1 MIPLAK
7 IRLVLQGNT
16 SVLTSGSAN
25 LIKNYAV
32 QAIQGELNS
41 LRPLETFIDDGF
53 VQVVELLLNSN
64 GRVVITGIGKSAI
77 IAQKIVATMNSTG
90 QPAIFMHAA
99 DAIHG
104 DLGIIMPDDVVLAIS
119 KSGNTPEIKML
130 APLLKRFGN
139 KLVAMVGNMSSE
151 LAQIAD
157 FVINTTIDKEACPN
171 NLAPTTST
179 TAQLLMG
186 DALAIALLRMRNFSN
201 EDFGR
206 YHPGG
211 ALGKKLYLRCG
222 ELAKTNAKPF
232 VSETASVKECIVSIS
247 TGRLGATAVLR
258 ANGDL
263 CGIVTDGDIRR
274 MLEKFDQLGGL
285 CAADI
290 MSPSPLS
297 IQADALAAEASD
309 ILQTNKISQLIVL
322 EAGIYQGMVHLH
334 DLNREG
340 II

>member
-1 MIPLAK
+1 M
-7 IRLVLQGNT
+7 QGNT

-53 VQVVELLLNSN
+53 VKVVELLLNSN

-222 ELAKTNAKPF
+222 ELAKTNAKPS

-247 TGRLGATAVLR
+247 AGRLGATAVLR

-274 MLEKFDQLGGL
+274 MLENFDQLGGL

-297 IQADALAAEASD
+297 IEADALAAEASD

>member
-1 MIPLAK
+1 VIPLAK

-119 KSGNTPEIKML
+119 KSGNTPEIKLL

-222 ELAKTNAKPF
+222 ELAKTNAALGDPGVLMKKIDPDRF
-232 VSETASVKECIVSIS
+232 CSMLVDGLFAKYKLAVKGLRVPPAALPDKVLDLEIKYVLAS
-247 TGRLGATAVLR
+247 
-258 ANGDL
+258 
-263 CGIVTDGDIRR
+263 
-274 MLEKFDQLGGL
+274 
-285 CAADI
+285 
-290 MSPSPLS
+290 
-297 IQADALAAEASD
+297 
-309 ILQTNKISQLIVL
+309 
-322 EAGIYQGMVHLH
+322 
-334 DLNREG
+334 
-340 II
+340 

>member
-1 MIPLAK
+1 M
-7 IRLVLQGNT
+7 QGKT

-25 LIKNYAV
+25 LIKSYAV

-41 LRPLETFIDDGF
+41 LSPLETFIDESF
-53 VQVVELLLNSN
+53 VQVVELLLKSH

-104 DLGIIMPDDVVLAIS
+104 DLGIIMPGDVVLAIS

-139 KLVAMVGNMSSE
+139 QLVAMVGNMSSE
-151 LAQIAD
+151 LAQMAD
-157 FVINTTIDKEACPN
+157 FVINTTVDREACPN

-232 VSETASVKECIVSIS
+232 VAESASVKECIVSIS
-247 TGRLGATAVLR
+247 AGRLGATAVLN
-258 ANGDL
+258 AEGKL
-263 CGIVTDGDIRR
+263 CGMITDGDVRR
-274 MLEKFDQLGGL
+274 MLEKYDQLSGL
-285 CAADI
+285 RARDI
-290 MSPSPLS
+290 MTETPLT
-297 IQADALAAEASD
+297 IEADALAAEASD
-309 ILQTNKISQLIVL
+309 TMQTNKISQLIVL
-322 EAGIYQGMVHLH
+322 DSGNYSGMVHLH

>member
-104 DLGIIMPDDVVLAIS
+104 DLGIIMPEDVVLAIS

-186 DALAIALLRMRNFSN
+186 DALAIALLSMRNFSN

-247 TGRLGATAVLR
+247 AGRLGATAVLR

-274 MLEKFDQLGGL
+274 MLENFDQLGGL

-297 IQADALAAEASD
+297 IEANALAAEASD

>member
-1 MIPLAK
+1 M
-7 IRLVLQGNT
+7 QGNK
-16 SVLTSGSAN
+16 SVLTTSRAN

-32 QAIQGELNS
+32 EAIQGELNS
-41 LRPLETFIDDGF
+41 LRPLETFINEQF
-53 VQVVELLLNSN
+53 AQVVELLLGGN
-64 GRVVITGIGKSAI
+64 GRAVITGIGKSAI

-104 DLGIIMPDDVVLAIS
+104 DLGIIMPGDVVLAIS
-119 KSGNTPEIKML
+119 KSGNTPEIKVL

-139 KLVAMVGNMSSE
+139 KLVAMVGNMDSE
-151 LAQIAD
+151 LARISD
-157 FVINTTIDKEACPN
+157 YVINTTIDKEACPN

-206 YHPGG
+206 FHPGG
-211 ALGKKLYLRCG
+211 ALGKKIYLRCG
-222 ELAKTNAKPF
+222 ELAKTNAKPYV
-232 VSETASVKECIVSIS
+232 VSTASVKDCIVSIS
-247 TGRLGATAVLR
+247 AGRLGATAVVNE
-258 ANGDL
+258 NGHL
-263 CGIVTDGDIRR
+263 CGIITDGDVRR
-274 MLEKFDQLGGL
+274 MLEKHDTLGGL
-285 CAADI
+285 SAANI
-290 MSPSPLS
+290 MSPSPLT
-297 IQADALAAEASD
+297 IEADALAAEASD
-309 ILQTNKISQLIVL
+309 IMQTNKISQLIVT
-322 EAGIYQGMVHLH
+322 EAGNYQGMVHLH

>member
-1 MIPLAK
+1 MT
-7 IRLVLQGNT
+7 T
-16 SVLTSGSAN
+16 SRAN

-32 QAIQGELNS
+32 EAIQGELNS
-41 LRPLETFIDDGF
+41 LRPLETFINEQF
-53 VQVVELLLNSN
+53 AQVVELLLGSN
-64 GRVVITGIGKSAI
+64 GRAVITGIGKSAI

-104 DLGIIMPDDVVLAIS
+104 DLGIIMPGDVVLAIS
-119 KSGNTPEIKML
+119 KSGNTPEIKVL

-139 KLVAMVGNMSSE
+139 KLVAMVGNMDSE
-151 LAQIAD
+151 LARISD
-157 FVINTTIDKEACPN
+157 YVINTTIDKEACPN

-206 YHPGG
+206 FHPGG
-211 ALGKKLYLRCG
+211 ALGKKIYLRCG
-222 ELAKTNAKPF
+222 ELAKTNAKPCV
-232 VSETASVKECIVSIS
+232 VSTASVKDCIVSIS
-247 TGRLGATAVLR
+247 AGRLGATAVVNE
-258 ANGDL
+258 NGHL
-263 CGIVTDGDIRR
+263 CGIITDGDVRR
-274 MLEKFDQLGGL
+274 MLEKHDTLGGL
-285 CAADI
+285 SAANI
-290 MSPSPLS
+290 MSPSPLT
-297 IQADALAAEASD
+297 IEADALAAEASD
-309 ILQTNKISQLIVL
+309 IMQTNKISQLIVT
-322 EAGIYQGMVHLH
+322 EAGNYQGMVHLH

>member
-1 MIPLAK
+1 MVPLAK
-7 IRLVLQGNT
+7 IHLVLQSNT

-25 LIKNYAV
+25 LIKNYAI

-104 DLGIIMPDDVVLAIS
+104 DLGIIMPDDVLLAIS

-157 FVINTTIDKEACPN
+157 FVINSTIDKEACPN

-206 YHPGG
+206 YHP
-211 ALGKKLYLRCG
+211 
-222 ELAKTNAKPF
+222 
-232 VSETASVKECIVSIS
+232 
-247 TGRLGATAVLR
+247 AVLW
-258 ANGDL
+258 
-263 CGIVTDGDIRR
+263 
-274 MLEKFDQLGGL
+274 EKSSI
-285 CAADI
+285 CAVVNWQKP
-290 MSPSPLS
+290 MQNL
-297 IQADALAAEASD
+297 LFR
-309 ILQTNKISQLIVL
+309 K
-322 EAGIYQGMVHLH
+322 LH
-334 DLNREG
+334 Q
-340 II
+340 